1 MADNTR
7 KKTIQRYYSIRAKD
21 YDQQKSRTWK
31 SENGFGVEIFNEVLC
46 AFTGFENKLLLEI
59 GVGSGRNAKPLLE
72 KIKVRLVGLDLTRE
86 MLKTARTKLLAQRQ
100 PFDLI
105 LADAEHLPFA
115 AGTFDAILCMST
127 MHYFA
132 EQENTLEDYGHL
144 LKKGGI
150 FIYGDLSSH
159 EADNQRFFEMLER
172 TVSKAHKRYY
182 KASEMKRLLETH
194 GFRVSRMKTIAYRK
208 SHNALMEDKG
218 KYFCIAPEALHKYV
232 HSASKEAKQQYV
244 LTDTELTQFYTVITA
259 VRENELT

>member
-7 KKTIQRYYSIRAKD
+7 KKTVQRYYSFRAKD

-31 SENGFGVEIFNEVLC
+31 SKNGFGVEVFNEMLS
-46 AFTGFENKLLLEI
+46 AFTGFENKLLLEV

-72 KIKVRLVGLDLTRE
+72 KIKPHLVGLDLTRE

-100 PFDLI
+100 HFNLI

-115 AGTFDAILCMST
+115 ADTFDAILCMST

-132 EQENTLEDYGHL
+132 DQENTLENYGRL
-144 LKKGGI
+144 LKKGGA
-150 FIYGDLSSH
+150 FMYGDLSPH
-159 EADNQRFFEMLER
+159 EEDNRGFFEMLER
-172 TVSKAHKRYY
+172 TVSKAHKRYC

-194 GFRVSRMKTIAYRK
+194 GFQVSRMKTIAYRK
-208 SHNALMEDKG
+208 SYNALMKDKG
-218 KYFCIAPEALHKYV
+218 KYFGIKPEALHKYV
-232 HSASKEAKQQYV
+232 HSASKEAKQQYA

-259 VRENELT
+259 TRKN